1 MSPLR
6 CGFKGRRPHGHEVTK
21 LLTLRRTIFRLWG
34 SPTMK
39 DNPLF
44 GTWKLK
50 SLETRALDGSVSYP
64 WGKQILGYVI
74 FSPEGYFCVAIM
86 SANRRR
92 FSSQDMKGGSLEERA
107 NAADSYISYSGPCEI
122 EKDKFR
128 VKVEVSLFPNWIG
141 GFQERYYKIEGKT
154 LSVST
159 APTLVDG
166 KEQIGCLIFEH
177 A

>member
-1 MSPLR
+1 
-6 CGFKGRRPHGHEVTK
+6 
-21 LLTLRRTIFRLWG
+21 
-34 SPTMK
+34 MK

-50 SLETRALDGSVSYP
+50 SLETRTSEGLVSYP
-64 WGKQILGYVI
+64 WGKETLGYAI
-74 FSPEGYFCVAIM
+74 FGREGYFCVAIM

-92 FSSQDMKGGSLEERA
+92 FSSQDMKGGNLEERA
-107 NAADSYISYSGPCEI
+107 SAADSYISYSGPCEF

-128 VKVEVSLFPNWIG
+128 VKVEVSLFPNWVG

-159 APTLVDG
+159 TPTLVSG
-166 KEQIGCLIFEH
+166 KEQIGHLIFERV
-177 A
+177 